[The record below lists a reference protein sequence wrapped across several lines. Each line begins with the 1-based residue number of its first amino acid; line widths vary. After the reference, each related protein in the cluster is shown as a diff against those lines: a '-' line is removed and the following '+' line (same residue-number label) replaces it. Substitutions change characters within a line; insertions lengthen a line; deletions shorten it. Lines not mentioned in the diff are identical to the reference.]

1 LAYRGLTF
9 GDIVFD
15 AHNPRTWVYGL
26 LISKDATQVVAEQRF
41 DLPWNALAE
50 ALRSLQT
57 STVFDLVL
65 GGMFV
70 GMFVAGGRALWRMR
84 KSYLLY
90 AGVIL
95 LVSFS
100 YNTGAFLPYMGL
112 PRHCLLAF
120 PLFLPMATWARGRL
134 ETLLLVGGFLGM
146 AVLAFSYAAK
156 IFWVP

>member
-1 LAYRGLTF
+1 MKVLG
-9 GDIVFD
+9 
-15 AHNPRTWVYGL
+15 
-26 LISKDATQVVAEQRF
+26 ISPLDKDATVTLVEDGEIIYAAGEERF
-41 DLPWNALAE
+41 TRIKLQDGFPWNALAD

-84 KSYLLY
+84 KSYFLY

-134 ETLLLVGGFLGM
+134 ETLVLVGGFLGM